1 MYYSMRKK
9 GYYMAQVKFIA
20 TDLVKYTALEVKDP
34 NTLYFIGNGVNQIFK
49 GDQCFSG
56 GVYETVDA
64 FPEPDTAKQNVLYVH
79 KTTGEV
85 RFYDGSAFQ
94 TVVLPKATTISD
106 DSTAAELATAK
117 SVADYVKDKIA
128 NLNTGALADRV
139 TAVEGKATA
148 NETAI
153 GIINGEGEGSIKKAA
168 AEAKQAAIDAAAADA
183 TSKANKALED
193 AKVDSATKKTEAI
206 EAAAAETTRQV
217 TAAKSELQANID
229 KKADKATTL
238 EGYGIT
244 DAYTK
249 SATDAA
255 IASAVANAHHLKRE
269 IVAKLPEVGSA
280 DENTIYMVG
289 TGAGSEDSAYEE
301 YMLINGAFERIGTSD
316 VDLSNYFTKEQVT
329 SAINTAKGE
338 AAADAQS
345 KANAAKEA
353 AIAAAAI
360 DATTKA
366 DAAKNAA
373 IAEAGKKANK
383 ALEDAKTYSDSL
395 AKNYATAAQGAKAD
409 SALQA
414 ADVVEG
420 TVNGA
425 ISVKGTSVKVHGLGT
440 AAYAATD
447 AFATAAQGTKAD
459 TAVQANDVISGTANG
474 TISVKGTDV
483 AVKGLGSAAYQN
495 SGAFDASG
503 AAASALSEAKT
514 YADTKKTEAVNAA
527 AADATTKANN
537 ALASAKEYAN
547 GLIEWQ
553 TL

>member
-1 MYYSMRKK
+1 
-9 GYYMAQVKFIA
+9 MAQVKFIA
-20 TDLVKYTALEVKDP
+20 TDLVKYKALAKKDP

-56 GVYETVDA
+56 GVYEMVDA
-64 FPEPDTAKQNVLYVH
+64 FPETDTAKQNVLYVH

-85 RFYDGSAFQ
+85 RFYDGTVFQ

-106 DSTAAELATAK
+106 ASTAAELATAK
-117 SVADYVKDKIA
+117 SVADYVKTTIA

-139 TAVEGKATA
+139 TAVEGKAAA

-153 GIINGEGEGSIKKAA
+153 GVINGEGEGSIKKAA
-168 AEAKQAAIDAAAADA
+168 ADAKQAAIDAAATDA
-183 TSKANKALED
+183 TTKADKALED
-193 AKVDSATKKTEAI
+193 AKADSATKKTEAI
-206 EAAAAETTRQV
+206 EAAAAETTNQV
-217 TAAKSELQANID
+217 NAAKTELQDNID
-229 KKADKATTL
+229 AKADKATTL
-238 EGYGIT
+238 AGYGIA

-249 SATDAA
+249 DEANTA
-255 IASAVANAHHLKRE
+255 IATAVANAHHLKRE
-269 IVAKLPEVGSA
+269 IVSVLPEVSEA
-280 DENTIYMVG
+280 NEDTIYMVPD
-289 TGAGSEDSAYEE
+289 AGSTDAAGSNKSVYTE
-301 YMLINGAFERIGTSD
+301 YMLVNGAFERIGTSD

-329 SAINTAKGE
+329 GAIATAKDE
-338 AAADAQS
+338 AAADAQT
-345 KANAAKEA
+345 KADAAKDA
-353 AIAAAAI
+353 AIAAAAT

-366 DAAKNAA
+366 DAAQAAA
-373 IAEAGKKANK
+373 ITEAGKKADK
-383 ALEDAKTYSDSL
+383 ALKDAKAYSDGL

-425 ISVKGTSVKVHGLGT
+425 ISVKGAPVKVHGLGT

-447 AFATAAQGTKAD
+447 DFATAAQGAKAD
-459 TAVQANDVISGTANG
+459 SAVQAADVISGTANG

-503 AAASALSEAKT
+503 AAAGALSKAKT
-514 YADTKKTEAVNAA
+514 YADTKKTEAVDAA

-537 ALASAKEYAN
+537 ALASAKEYAQ
-547 GLIEWQ
+547 GLIEWG